1 MTSDA
6 RALLLREAD
15 RAIGLIAACFR
26 DGRDPERVVHVLRT
40 LIGQRIIGLALGYKD
55 VADHDDLRFDPV
67 LALFS
72 DRLQPRRPDR
82 AQPGGS
88 YAGFW
93 VTASIRRR
101 CEPAFR

>member
-15 RAIGLIAACFR
+15 RAIGPIAACFR

-72 DRLQPRRPDR
+72 DRLARCPFKVHQSG
-82 AQPGGS
+82 AGVVGGNDFGVAHGGCFVGS
-88 YAGFW
+88 
-93 VTASIRRR
+93 
-101 CEPAFR
+101 